1 MPPMIDHLGFYVRD
15 ASKSLAFYSA
25 ALAPL
30 GIEVVQ
36 DQPHFKAKLYMRVGG
51 VTFLWLG
58 ETNHSDP
65 RIANPG
71 VSKVHLGFS
80 AASPAE
86 VDAFYAAALAAGGR
100 DNGPPGYRR
109 PTCYEAFVFDPDDN
123 NIEAIW
129 QTERVTRT
137 E

>member
-1 MPPMIDHLGFYVRD
+1 MIDHLGFYIRD
-15 ASKSLAFYSA
+15 ATRSLAFYSA

-36 DQPHFKAKLYMRVGG
+36 EQPQFRARIYMRRGG

-58 ETNHSDP
+58 ETNRSDP

-71 VSKVHLGFS
+71 VSPVHIGF
-80 AASPAE
+80 AAATPAD

-100 DNGPPGYRR
+100 DNGAPGYRR
-109 PTCYEAFVFDPDDN
+109 PTCYEAFVFDPDNN

-129 QTERVTRT
+129 QTERPAVGRR
-137 E
+137 

>member
-1 MPPMIDHLGFYVRD
+1 MIDHMGFYVRD
-15 ASKSLAFYSA
+15 AGKSLAFYQA

-36 DQPHFKAKLYMRVGG
+36 EQPEFKAKIFMRRGG

-58 ETNHSDP
+58 EPDRDDP

-71 VSKVHLGFS
+71 VSPVHIGF
-80 AASPAE
+80 AAANPGE
-86 VDAFYAAALAAGGR
+86 VDAFYIAALAAGGR
-100 DNGPPGYRR
+100 DNGQPRHRR
-109 PTCYEAFVFDPDDN
+109 PTCYNGFVFDLDNN

-129 QTERVTRT
+129 QTERVAVASR
-137 E
+137 

>member
-1 MPPMIDHLGFYVRD
+1 MIDHLGFYVRD

-36 DQPHFKAKLYMRVGG
+36 EQPQFNARLYMRRGG

-58 ETNHSDP
+58 ETDRSDP

-71 VSKVHLGFS
+71 VSKVHIGFS
-80 AASPAE
+80 ADTPAD

-100 DNGPPGYRR
+100 DNGAPGYRR
-109 PTCYEAFVFDPDDN
+109 PTCYGAFVFDPEDN

-129 QTERVTRT
+129 QTERVRSGDST
-137 E
+137 

>member
-1 MPPMIDHLGFYVRD
+1 MIDHLGFYIRD
-15 ASKSLAFYSA
+15 ASKSLSFYSA

-36 DQPHFKAKLYMRVGG
+36 EQPEFRARIFMRRGG

-58 ETNHSDP
+58 EPDRTDP

-71 VSKVHLGFS
+71 VSPVHIGFS

-100 DNGPPGYRR
+100 DNGAPRYRR
-109 PTCYEAFVFDPDDN
+109 PNCYSGFVFDPDNN

-129 QTERVTRT
+129 QTERVAVGG
-137 E
+137 

>member
-1 MPPMIDHLGFYVRD
+1 MIDHLGFYIRD
-15 ASKSLAFYSA
+15 AAKSLAFYTA
-25 ALAPL
+25 ALTPL

-36 DQPHFKAKLYMRVGG
+36 EQPQFNAKLYMRRGG

-58 ETNHSDP
+58 ETDCSDP

-71 VSKVHLGFS
+71 VSKVHIGF
-80 AASPAE
+80 AADAPAA

-109 PTCYEAFVFDPDDN
+109 PTSCGAFVFDPDDN

-129 QTERVTRT
+129 QSERVAADR
-137 E
+137 